1 MPSPLEK
8 WATARLEALGVD
20 GVFAPYIVAM
30 LSADGDTTQLDDPE
44 DVKFNI
50 HQVLMGWLSPEDEVR
65 RMALGCRASE
75 QLFFYMLTGALWLA
89 CDGCCL

>member
-1 MPSPLEK
+1 MLSPLEK
-8 WATARLEALGVD
+8 WATARLEAMGVD

-30 LSADGDTTQLDDPE
+30 LSADGDTGALDEPE

-65 RMALGCRASE
+65 FVVALGFYYYNE
-75 QLFFYMLTGALWLA
+75 QLLKLN
-89 CDGCCL
+89 